1 MEYTLKVRKKEG
13 RDEVFDHIRR
23 KWLVLTP
30 EERVRQQ
37 LILYLLN
44 VKQVPLTH
52 ISVERAI
59 TVNGLTRRYDLVVY
73 GLDMKP
79 QMVVECKAPEVKLT
93 QEVVEQA
100 GRYNMT
106 LHAPVLGVTNGT
118 EHFFFS
124 IDYETGQI
132 NQIAF

>member
-1 MEYTLKVRKKEG
+1 MEYSLKIRKKEG

-44 VKQVPLTH
+44 VKHVPLTH

-79 QMVVECKAPEVKLT
+79 QMVVECKAPEVKIT

-100 GRYNMT
+100 GRYNKT
-106 LHAPVLGVTNGT
+106 LHAPVLGVTNGK

-124 IDYETGQI
+124 IDFETEQI
-132 NQIAF
+132 TRLEF

>member
-1 MEYTLKVRKKEG
+1 MEYTFKVRAKED
-13 RDEVFDHIRR
+13 REEVFDHIRK

-44 VKQVPLTH
+44 VKNIPLSH
-52 ISVERAI
+52 LSVEKAI

-79 QMVVECKAPEVKLT
+79 QMVVECKAPDVKIT

-100 GRYNMT
+100 GRYNKT
-106 LHAPVLGVTNGT
+106 LHAPVLGVTNGK

-124 IDYETGQI
+124 IDFDTEKITQI
-132 NQIAF
+132 QF

>member
-13 RDEVFDHIRR
+13 REEVFDQIRR
-23 KWLVLTP
+23 KWLVFTP
-30 EERVRQQ
+30 EERVRQH

-44 VKQVPLTH
+44 IKQVPLTH
-52 ISVERAI
+52 ISVEKAI

-73 GLDMKP
+73 GLDKKP
-79 QMVVECKAPEVKLT
+79 QIVVECKAPEVKLT

>member
-1 MEYTLKVRKKEG
+1 MEYTFKVRVKED
-13 RDEVFDHIRR
+13 REEVFDHIRK

-44 VKQVPLTH
+44 VKNIPLSH
-52 ISVERAI
+52 LSVEKAI

-79 QMVVECKAPEVKLT
+79 QMVVECKAPDVKIT

-100 GRYNMT
+100 GRYNKT
-106 LHAPVLGVTNGT
+106 LHAPVLGVTNGK

-124 IDYETGQI
+124 IDFDTEKITQI
-132 NQIAF
+132 QF